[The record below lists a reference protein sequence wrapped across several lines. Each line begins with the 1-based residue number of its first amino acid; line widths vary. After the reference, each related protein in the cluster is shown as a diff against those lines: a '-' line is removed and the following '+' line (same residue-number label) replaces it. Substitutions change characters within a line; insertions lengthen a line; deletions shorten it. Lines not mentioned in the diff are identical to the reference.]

1 MQVDPFIETAGDLNQ
16 KRDFRGSGW
25 DTKASATHP
34 FSLILKRTKGSIMYT
49 RGECVSVL
57 KFSLEGQIR
66 NILASEAG
74 IDNSKCMGVV
84 VFR

>member
-1 MQVDPFIETAGDLNQ
+1 
-16 KRDFRGSGW
+16 
-25 DTKASATHP
+25 
-34 FSLILKRTKGSIMYT
+34 MYT

-57 KFSLEGQIR
+57 KFSLEGQII